1 MHTYVSCMHTYIHT
15 CIHTRIHADMHPYI
29 TLDYI
34 TLHYITIHYIT
45 LHYIT
50 LHYMHPY
57 TRTCIN
63 VYIYTYTYKCYI
75 HLYCTSSGKNVYE
88 HEHPLSVHLE
98 KKTCSNLDQALLCLA
113 HETFFPNRKWTSN
126 DSEGHASPVTH
137 SIDTTHNTAW
147 RCG

>member
-1 MHTYVSCMHTYIHT
+1 MHAYLHTY
-15 CIHTRIHADMHPYI
+15 MHPYTHTRRHASI
-29 TLDYI
+29 HYIRLHYI
-34 TLHYITIHYIT
+34 TLHYNT

-57 TRTCIN
+57 TRTCIKCI
-63 VYIYTYTYKCYI
+63 YIYTYTYKCYI